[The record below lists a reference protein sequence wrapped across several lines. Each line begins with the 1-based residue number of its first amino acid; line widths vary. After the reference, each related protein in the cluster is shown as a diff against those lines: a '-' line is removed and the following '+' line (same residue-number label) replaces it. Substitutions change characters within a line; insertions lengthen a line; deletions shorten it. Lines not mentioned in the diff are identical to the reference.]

1 MSVFVDLN
9 DVEDVSP
16 LENEEKTDGGRN
28 MLPEQFKTVQGKMV
42 RLVGKQKRPDFASIA
57 YATSKI
63 QGSALLNA
71 HVMDTSALLAEVNAM
86 FDDGFLNDDQG
97 VEVESLVLPIDAVD
111 LSAKLKGVIVDC
123 DLSGYANGFTWL
135 LDTSSEVSSGGL
147 DLANALRAVLG
158 FIKAIR
164 HLAAKGYYYQDTID
178 GHQLYFNVEYGSFRL
193 VYDGVGIAKGG
204 KTVDGVCLPQPS
216 PSPTAH
222 GISGMIVFLL
232 TGAWPKGMEHVVMS
246 CPVSDDNC
254 ATWDSDTDTFCGSTK
269 AQRVWKALPS
279 AIRDAI
285 RRSCFSESRESIGLD
300 DWIQILQKAIDEKE
314 ECVFCG
320 NTVFHTAEQCLF
332 CGKTTKKD
340 DLLTKWS
347 IHGDNQP
354 GILRMSFGRGTFFPG
369 ELLGISSG
377 SSPFLVVMYN
387 QKGNLLGIKNAS
399 NITWRIVKSGVT
411 EELKPGSIAPVEKG
425 MSISFDGHPRV
436 EMRFLGYEYK

>member
-9 DVEDVSP
+9 DVEDVTP
-16 LENEEKTDGGRN
+16 LENEEKTDGGSN

-42 RLVGKQKRPDFASIA
+42 GLVGKQKRPDFALIA
-57 YATSKI
+57 YTTSKI

-71 HVMDTSALLAEVNAM
+71 LVMDTSALLAEVNAM

-97 VEVESLVLPIDAVD
+97 VEIESLVLPIDAVD

-135 LDTSSEVSSGGL
+135 LDTSSGGF

-164 HLAAKGYYYQDTID
+164 HLAAKGYSYQDAID

-204 KTVDGVCLPQPS
+204 KTVDGGCLPQPS

-222 GISGMIVFLL
+222 GISGMIAFLL
-232 TGAWPKGMEHVVMS
+232 TGAWPKGMEHAVVS

-254 ATWDSDTDTFCGSTK
+254 ATWDSDRDTFCGSAGAERAWT
-269 AQRVWKALPS
+269 ALPS

-285 RRSCFSESRESIGLD
+285 RRSCFAEHMEDIGLD

-320 NTVFHTAEQCLF
+320 NTVFQTAEQCLF
-332 CGKTTKKD
+332 CGKTTKRD

-347 IHGDNQP
+347 IQSDNQP
-354 GILRMSFGRGTFFPG
+354 GTLRISFGRGTFITG
-369 ELLGISSG
+369 ELLGIPSAF
-377 SSPFLVVMYN
+377 SPFLVVMYN
-387 QKGNLLGIKNAS
+387 PKGNLLGIKNIS
-399 NITWRIVKSGVT
+399 NITWRIAKAEAT
-411 EELKPGSIAPVEKG
+411 EELKPRSIAPIEKG
-425 MSISFDGHPRV
+425 MSISFDGHPGV
-436 EMRFLGYEYK
+436 EMHFLGYEFK